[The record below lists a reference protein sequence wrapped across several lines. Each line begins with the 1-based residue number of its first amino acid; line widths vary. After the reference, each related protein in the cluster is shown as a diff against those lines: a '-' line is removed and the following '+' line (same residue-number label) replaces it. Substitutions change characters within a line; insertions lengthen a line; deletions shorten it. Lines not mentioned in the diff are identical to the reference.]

1 MKFIDSAIFR
11 DHESRL
17 IAANPDPAFE
27 HALVSRAGRHLA
39 ARLAS
44 LLREMALPPSAGIL
58 FFAGKGN
65 NGADALAAA
74 CFLHSAGYRAEVR
87 TTAAPLP
94 PPSDGA
100 APDTPHAALLR
111 AVLDRG
117 IPCFFHDTP
126 ESWAALRPSDDA
138 LCAVWVDA
146 LLGTGAAGAPRGT
159 VAAAIAVLNAR
170 PASVPVVAVDI
181 PSGLDPATG
190 EPAPGA
196 TVRADLTLCM
206 ACPKSCLAAPASREW
221 AGSVEVAPMPELDG
235 GADALPSSPDG
246 LRLIAPADLVP
257 LFPPRRR
264 DAHKGDYG
272 RALLV
277 GGSPLYPGAL
287 VLAADAAT
295 RSGAG
300 LVRASTSPAA
310 VVAILARCPA
320 AIARDDLYGELPLAE
335 RPAAILCGPGLGRDA
350 EARRIVAT
358 LLHETPCPLVLDAD
372 ALTLLAGKTEVLRAC
387 PRPLLL
393 TPHAAE
399 AASLLQCTPD
409 DIRSD
414 RPAAAAE
421 IARRADATVIL
432 KGDGTLVATPGDPT
446 LWINLNGNPG
456 MATGGSGDILAGLL
470 VGLLAQGI
478 PPADAARAA
487 TWLHG
492 AAGDIAA
499 RRLGDLPL
507 RAGDVA
513 DAVPAAYRSLHR
525 PSA

>member
-11 DHESRL
+11 EHESRL
-17 IAANPDPAFE
+17 IADAADPAFA
-27 HALVSRAGRHLA
+27 HNLVARAGRHLA
-39 ARLAS
+39 VRLAS
-44 LLREMALPPSAGIL
+44 LLREMGLPPSAGIL

-74 CFLHSAGYRAEVR
+74 CLLHSADYRTEIR
-87 TTAAPLP
+87 TTASL
-94 PPSDGA
+94 PSDA
-100 APDTPHAALLR
+100 ADDVPSTPHADLLR

-117 IPCFFHDTP
+117 IPCQFLDTP
-126 ESWAALRPSDDA
+126 EAWETLLPSDNA

-146 LLGTGAAGAPRGT
+146 LLGTGAAGAPRGA
-159 VAAAIAVLNAR
+159 VAAAVRAINAR
-170 PASVPVVAVDI
+170 PASIPVVAVDI

-190 EPAPGA
+190 VPAPGA

-206 ACPKSCLAAPASREW
+206 ACPKTCLAAPASREW
-221 AGSVEVAPMPELDG
+221 AGSVEVAPMPELAD
-235 GADALPSSPDG
+235 GADALPAAPAG
-246 LRLIAPADLVP
+246 LHLIAPADLAP

-264 DAHKGDYG
+264 AAHKGDYG

-335 RPAAILCGPGLGRDA
+335 RLTAILCGPGLGRDA

-409 DIRSD
+409 DIQRD

-507 RAGDVA
+507 RAGDIA
-513 DAVPAAYRSLHR
+513 DAIPAAYRSLHR